1 MDSEPGL
8 ELLMLAYQQGDL
20 AAAAELIRRVSPQLH
35 AFFALQGTSRP
46 EADDLLQETWLRVH
60 QVRHTCR
67 AGAAV
72 LPWLYAIA
80 RHIRIDHFRS
90 TVRQQSGAQTFSQ
103 ETALFVKPAQ
113 SSADTS
119 DLEVLLQALPES
131 QREVIVM
138 LKVANMSLEEVAR
151 ATGCSVGS
159 VKQKAHRAYT
169 KLREQLEDIRQRVVR
184 GGEAR

>member
-1 MDSEPGL
+1 MDSEPAL
-8 ELLMLAYQQGDL
+8 EALMVAYQEGDL
-20 AAAAELIRRVSPQLH
+20 AAAAELVRRVSPQLH
-35 AFFALQGTSRP
+35 AFFAFQGTSRP

-67 AGAAV
+67 PGAAV

-90 TVRQQSGAQTFSQ
+90 TVRQQFGAQSYLRESVTS
-103 ETALFVKPAQ
+103 VDPAQ
-113 SSADTS
+113 LSADTS
-119 DLEVLLQALPES
+119 DLDILLQTLPDS
-131 QREVIVM
+131 QREVLAM

-169 KLREQLEDIRQRVVR
+169 KLREQLENLRKRAVR
-184 GGEAR
+184 GGVTR